1 MNLAPSAVPPQ
12 LGAHQTAIPF
22 FAGVVMLDVI
32 YHLERPLEFL
42 QEASRVLKP
51 SGRLVMIE
59 PAMTMLARKFY
70 DRFHEEPVDMNADPF
85 AQVVI
90 NPDRDPFD
98 ANQSIPALLF
108 ATAQASRADDSVVAS
123 TKRRLAELICIPD
136 ERRIPKMVADS
147 GRTGRPDVGF

>member
-32 YHLERPLEFL
+32 LPLERPLEFL

-59 PAMTMLARKFY
+59 TGN
-70 DRFHEEPVDMNADPF
+70 DN
-85 AQVVI
+85 
-90 NPDRDPFD
+90 
-98 ANQSIPALLF
+98 
-108 ATAQASRADDSVVAS
+108 ASRASSTIAS
-123 TKRRLAELICIPD
+123 PKEAGGH
-136 ERRIPKMVADS
+136 ERRPIRA
-147 GRTGRPDVGF
+147 GRDQS